1 MKRTVDIRHHLKKTL
16 AAVIVILCA
25 QPMHAHSLT
34 PVISEIMFNP
44 SGNENAREFVE
55 IINLAEEPVSLEG
68 WFIGDGTALDSIVP
82 AEGDSWIVPAGTFA
96 LIMDPDYF
104 ADDDPYDIPPGI
116 PLFTV
121 DDRALGDR
129 GLSNSTGE
137 PVLLVSGDGDTL
149 SMVYYS
155 LDCAPGHS
163 WERILPHGSDLGDN
177 FHQSQNENGTPGREN
192 SVTPPAYNPA
202 LDDHALTFSPTHP
215 HLGDDLMLHL
225 SYRNAGLEPLADV
238 SVTVRILPDNE
249 LGMVTFSEAVSPG
262 ASSEQVDIS
271 VSNCPGGS
279 LGFVA
284 AIVASDL
291 TTSTGDDTISV
302 NLTVTLPPET
312 LLLNEIMAAPSASEP
327 EWVEIF
333 NRHKTPVDLYAW
345 RIGDRVG
352 APHGIV
358 DRHALIPGYGYVV
371 LSAGPLPALD
381 PGIPLIPVES
391 FPALNNDGDT
401 VYLYD
406 YAASVV
412 DSMTYEK
419 TVPGQS
425 LELISPDRD
434 GDPSGWDTCVD
445 PSGSTPCRQNSIY
458 YSYVD
463 DEKGN
468 GGKMR
473 LTVDPNPFEE
483 TVTLSYRLPF
493 PLARVRL
500 TVYDR
505 RGRFVATLRDS
516 RESGSEWTGT
526 WDGRSDGSRLPAGPY
541 ILNLEAIDKRTGTV
555 HTKRKT
561 LVIGRKL

>member
-1 MKRTVDIRHHLKKTL
+1 MKRTVDIRHLLKKTV
-16 AAVIVILCA
+16 AALIIILSA
-25 QPMHAHSLT
+25 QSMHAHSQT
-34 PVISEIMFNP
+34 PIISEIMFNP
-44 SGNENAREFVE
+44 GGNENAREFVE
-55 IINLAEEPVSLEG
+55 VFNLAEEPVSLEG

-82 AEGDSWIVPAGTFA
+82 ADGDSWIVSAGSFA

-104 ADDDPYDIPPGI
+104 TNDDPYDIPPGI

-121 DDRALGDR
+121 DDKALGDR
-129 GLSNSTGE
+129 GLSNSTAE
-137 PVLLVSGDGDTL
+137 PVLLVSADGDTL

-163 WERILPHGSDLGDN
+163 WERILLHGSDLGDN
-177 FHQSQNENGTPGREN
+177 FRQSHNENGTPGSYN

-202 LDDHALTFSPTHP
+202 LDDHAFTFSPTQP
-215 HLGDDLMLHL
+215 HLGDDLVLHL

-238 SVTVRILPDNE
+238 SVTVHMLPDIE
-249 LGMVTFSEAVSPG
+249 LKKVTFSETVSPG
-262 ASSEQVDIS
+262 VSSDQLDIPL
-271 VSNCPGGS
+271 SNCPGGI
-279 LGFVA
+279 LEFVA
-284 AIVASDL
+284 TIVATDL
-291 TTSTGDDTISV
+291 STSTADDTISV
-302 NLTVTLPPET
+302 NFTVTLPPET
-312 LLLNEIMAAPSASEP
+312 LLLNEIMAAPSAGEP
-327 EWVEIF
+327 EWIEIY
-333 NRHKTPVDLYAW
+333 NMDKSPVDLYAW
-345 RIGDRVG
+345 QIGDRSD

-358 DRHALIPGYGYVV
+358 DRHILIPGFGYAV
-371 LSAGPLPALD
+371 LSAGSFPAPD
-381 PGIPLIPVES
+381 PGIPPIPVERL
-391 FPALNNDGDT
+391 PTLNNDGDA

-406 YAASVV
+406 YTASVV
-412 DSMTYEK
+412 DSMRYEE

-425 LELISPDRD
+425 LELISPNRH
-434 GDPSGWDTCVD
+434 GVPSGWDACVD

-463 DEKGN
+463 NETGN

-473 LTVDPNPFEE
+473 LTVNPNPFEE

-505 RGRFVATLRDS
+505 RGRFVATLRDIA
-516 RESGSEWTGT
+516 ESGWEWTGT

-555 HTKRKT
+555 HTERKT
-561 LVIGRKL
+561 LVIARKL